1 VEQTNG
7 GTTSIQFGREWIK
20 REDGIGSIMVFAFGC
35 FMIQVIQMASH

>member
-20 REDGIGSIMVFAFGC
+20 REDGIGSNGVC
-35 FMIQVIQMASH
+35 LVVLIQMASLT